1 MLVLRLA
8 ILIALA
14 FLVALGGAYLATRNR
29 KYLRW
34 AGKMIQL
41 MVLLAVA
48 FGLFY
53 LGERVFRLL

>member
-34 AGKMIQL
+34 AGKTIQL

>member
-8 ILIALA
+8 ILLALA

-34 AGKMIQL
+34 AGKTIQIL
-41 MVLLAVA
+41 VLLVVA
-48 FGLFY
+48 FGLIY
-53 LGERVFRLL
+53 LVDRVFRLL